1 MLPKISIVIPCYN
14 HGQYVREAIE
24 SVEQCSDKSLY
35 EIIII
40 NDGSTDDYTIEVMKQ
55 LEEEGYHVINQR
67 NQGLGPTRNNAIKAA
82 KGEYILPLD
91 SDNKIRPEYIYES
104 IKILD
109 ADATIVMVY
118 GDAQFFGDTTKKRV
132 VGRFNLQQI
141 MIENYIDACTV
152 FRKSAWKAA
161 GGYDEKMPVMGFED
175 WDLWL
180 NLSFKNYKFQYVD
193 KILFDYRILG
203 DSMLRSVSTE
213 KKKLLYEYL
222 NNKYKNYLNLNILN
236 EKLLN
241 AAKRNKKIALKFF
254 LSTYFPRVVN
264 FLVKR
269 KLITDSE
276 IF

>member
-1 MLPKISIVIPCYN
+1 MPKISIVIPCYN

-24 SVEQCSDKSLY
+24 SVEQCSDKNLY
-35 EIIII
+35 EIIVI
-40 NDGSTDDYTIEVMKQ
+40 NDGSTDSYTIEVMKQ
-55 LEEEGYHVINQR
+55 LEEEGYHVINQK
-67 NQGLGPTRNNAIKAA
+67 NQGLARTRNNAIKAA

-91 SDNKIRPEYIYES
+91 SDNKIRPEYMYES

-109 ADATIVMVY
+109 ANTDIVMVY
-118 GDAQFFGDTTKKRV
+118 GDAQFFGDTTKRQV
-132 VGRFNLQQI
+132 VGPFNLQQI

-152 FRKSAWKAA
+152 FRKSAWEAA

-213 KKKLLYEYL
+213 KKKTLYNYL
-222 NNKYKNYLNLNILN
+222 NEKYKNYLNLNILN
-236 EKLLN
+236 EKLFK

-254 LSTYFPRVVN
+254 LSTYFPGLVN

-269 KLITDSE
+269 KLITEAE

>member
-1 MLPKISIVIPCYN
+1 MPKISIVIPCYN

-55 LEEEGYHVINQR
+55 LEEEGYHVINQK

-118 GDAQFFGDTTKKRV
+118 GDAQFFGDTTKRRV

-152 FRKSAWKAA
+152 FRKSAWEAA

-213 KKKLLYEYL
+213 KKELLYEYL
-222 NNKYKNYLNLNILN
+222 NNKYKSYLNLNILN
-236 EKLLN
+236 EKLLD

-254 LSTYFPRVVN
+254 LSTYFPRIVN

>member
-24 SVEQCSDKSLY
+24 SVEQCSDKRLY

-40 NDGSTDDYTIEVMKQ
+40 NDGSTDGYTIEVMKQ
-55 LEEEGYHVINQR
+55 LEEEGYHVINQK

-82 KGEYILPLD
+82 VGEYILPLD
-91 SDNKIRPEYIYES
+91 ADNKIRPDYIYEG

-118 GDAQFFGDTTKKRV
+118 GDAQFFGDTTKRRV

-152 FRKSAWKAA
+152 FRKSAWEAA

-213 KKKLLYEYL
+213 KKKLLYDYL

-236 EKLLN
+236 EKLFN

-264 FLVKR
+264 FLIKR